1 MKYINDNWKDQV
13 CIVMPCYNEDRV
25 IRSTLR
31 TLKRAGF
38 RNIIVVDDGSKD
50 NSGKIAK
57 SEGAK
62 VYRHIINRGLGA
74 ALGTGIQAATETD
87 CRVIVTYDSDGQHIP
102 SYVEKAVK
110 PIIQGKA
117 DAVIGSRLINPK
129 GMPPIRVFGNWLF
142 NCITYVL
149 FGTWTTDSQSGL
161 RAFSKNAA
169 KKINIKTNRMEVS
182 SEIIKEI
189 GRNKLKFKEVPI
201 KAIYTDYSMMKGQ
214 SNLNAF
220 NITFKLFFKRLLGR

>member
-1 MKYINDNWKDQV
+1 
-13 CIVMPCYNEDRV
+13 
-25 IRSTLR
+25 
-31 TLKRAGF
+31 
-38 RNIIVVDDGSKD
+38 
-50 NSGKIAK
+50 
-57 SEGAK
+57 
-62 VYRHIINRGLGA
+62 
-74 ALGTGIQAATETD
+74 
-87 CRVIVTYDSDGQHIP
+87 
-102 SYVEKAVK
+102 
-110 PIIQGKA
+110 
-117 DAVIGSRLINPK
+117 
-129 GMPPIRVFGNWLF
+129 MPPIRVFGNWLF

>member
-102 SYVEKAVK
+102 SYVEK
-110 PIIQGKA
+110 QMQ
-117 DAVIGSRLINPK
+117 L
-129 GMPPIRVFGNWLF
+129 
-142 NCITYVL
+142 
-149 FGTWTTDSQSGL
+149 
-161 RAFSKNAA
+161 
-169 KKINIKTNRMEVS
+169 
-182 SEIIKEI
+182 
-189 GRNKLKFKEVPI
+189 
-201 KAIYTDYSMMKGQ
+201 
-214 SNLNAF
+214 
-220 NITFKLFFKRLLGR
+220 

>member
-1 MKYINDNWKDQV
+1 MSDLIKNWKDSV
-13 CIVMPCYNEDRV
+13 CIVMPCYNESKV
-25 IRSTLR
+25 IRKTIR
-31 TLKRAGF
+31 TLKRTGF

-50 NSGKIAK
+50 NSGAIAI

-74 ALGTGIQAATETD
+74 ALGTGIHAAIETE
-87 CRVIVTYDSDGQHIP
+87 CKVIVTYDSDGQHIP
-102 SYVEKAVK
+102 SYVEKAAI

-169 KKINIKTNRMEVS
+169 KKINIRTNRMEVS

-189 GRNKLKFKEVPI
+189 GRNNLKFKEVPI